1 MNTSSKSASSLPHLR
16 FTADDHGLLLFV
28 PKPKPHQHGPE
39 TLGHPGAA
47 QRIRHGLSRVVD
59 RLFELAS

>member
-1 MNTSSKSASSLPHLR
+1 MNTPSKSASNLPNLR

-28 PKPKPHQHGPE
+28 PRPQPRQHGPE
-39 TLGHPGAA
+39 TLGHPSTA